1 MKRQGSVMVFI
12 EQEDGQIKDVSF
24 ELLTKARDLASELK
38 EKVSAFVMGE
48 KVSGLADEI
57 AAHGAD
63 LIYIIEDM
71 ELKYYR
77 TLPYFHAAKKA
88 IREENPQIV
97 LFGATLIGRDLAPH
111 VASYFY
117 TGLTADCTELQI
129 GEEKMLYQI
138 RPAFGGN
145 IRATIVTPDYA
156 PQMATVREGVMKKD
170 EPVKGRKAEV
180 RPLKVSIP
188 AEVAGLTAILHRER
202 KEKTINLKGAEVI
215 VAGGMGLGSAEG
227 FALVKELAKV
237 LGAEVGATRAAV
249 DAGWAE
255 ADRQIGQTGTTVRP
269 KLYFAVGI
277 SGAIQHRAGMEES
290 FKIVAVNTDPEA
302 PIFDIADYKIVGDYK
317 TVLPELI
324 AAYKKLQQ

>member
-12 EQEDGQIKDVSF
+12 EQEEGRIKDVSF
-24 ELLTKARDLASELK
+24 ELLTKAGELASELK
-38 EKVSAFVMGE
+38 ERVSAFVMGE
-48 KVSGLADEI
+48 GISSLTEEI
-57 AAHGAD
+57 ASYGAD
-63 LIYIIEDM
+63 VVYIAEDP
-71 ELKYYR
+71 ELKHYR
-77 TLPYFHAAKKA
+77 TLPYFHTAKQV

-156 PQMATVREGVMKKD
+156 PQMATVREGVMKMGAPK
-170 EPVKGRKAEV
+170 KGRKAEV
-180 RPLKVSIP
+180 KSVKVKIP
-188 AEVAGLTAILHRER
+188 AEAAALTQVLHHER
-202 KEKTINLKGAEVI
+202 KEKTINLKGAEII

-227 FALVKELAKV
+227 FAMVKELAKV
-237 LGAEVGATRAAV
+237 LGAEVGATRAAI
-249 DAGWAE
+249 DAGWTE

-324 AAYKKLQQ
+324 AAYKKLQK

>member
-1 MKRQGSVMVFI
+1 MVFI
-12 EQEDGQIKDVSF
+12 EQEEGRIKDVSF
-24 ELLTKARDLASELK
+24 ELLTKAGELASELK
-38 EKVSAFVMGE
+38 ERVSAFVMGE
-48 KVSGLADEI
+48 GISSLTEEI
-57 AAHGAD
+57 ASYGAD
-63 LIYIIEDM
+63 VVYIAEDP
-71 ELKYYR
+71 ELKHYR
-77 TLPYFHAAKKA
+77 TLPYFHAAKQV

-156 PQMATVREGVMKKD
+156 PQMATVREGVMKMGAPK
-170 EPVKGRKAEV
+170 KGRKAEV
-180 RPLKVSIP
+180 KKVKIKIP
-188 AEVAGLTAILHRER
+188 AEAAALTQVLHHER
-202 KEKTINLKGAEVI
+202 KEKTINLKGAEII

-227 FALVKELAKV
+227 FAMVKELAKV
-237 LGAEVGATRAAV
+237 LGAEVGATRAAI
-249 DAGWAE
+249 DAGWTE

-324 AAYKKLQQ
+324 AAYKKLQK

>member
-1 MKRQGSVMVFI
+1 MVFI
-12 EQEDGQIKDVSF
+12 EQEEGRIKDVSF
-24 ELLTKARDLASELK
+24 ELLTKAGELASELK
-38 EKVSAFVMGE
+38 ERVSAFVMGE
-48 KVSGLADEI
+48 GISSLTEEI
-57 AAHGAD
+57 ASYGAD
-63 LIYIIEDM
+63 VVYIAEDP
-71 ELKYYR
+71 ELKHYR
-77 TLPYFHAAKKA
+77 TLPYFHTAKQV

-156 PQMATVREGVMKKD
+156 PQMATVREGVMKMGAPK
-170 EPVKGRKAEV
+170 KGRKAEV
-180 RPLKVSIP
+180 KSVKVKIP
-188 AEVAGLTAILHRER
+188 AEAAALTQVLHHER
-202 KEKTINLKGAEVI
+202 KEKTINLKGAEII

-227 FALVKELAKV
+227 FAMVKELAKV
-237 LGAEVGATRAAV
+237 LGAEVGATRAAI
-249 DAGWAE
+249 DAGWTE

-324 AAYKKLQQ
+324 AAYKKLQK